1 MSHAK
6 VKNNLMVKYP
16 YTVTDFLSENPNNYS
31 PKVSL
36 NLAYEGTE
44 DQSETGC
51 SVVLVPVQAISDQDY
66 NRNTHFIFVEDTP
79 TYKDGVWIRPSSIK
93 ELSEEEKLVATM
105 PG

>member
-36 NLAYEGTE
+36 GLAYEGTD
-44 DQSETGC
+44 DQIETGC
-51 SVVLVPVQAISDQDY
+51 SVVLVPVQSIYDQDY
-66 NRNTHFIFVEDTP
+66 NRNTHFIFVDESP
-79 TYKDGVWIRPSSIK
+79 TYKDGAWVRASSIK
-93 ELSEEEKLVATM
+93 ELSAEEKLVATM